1 MLVRIKG
8 VLSALVAGGL
18 RRCSL
23 DIRRGA
29 IRYVA
34 LSLVYGFDFELNYPI
49 SDILGVSDDPPAAGV
64 SEPELQGGATDLLR
78 LVSEVNDFITLG
90 HRVLHSAVRSA
101 RKALVGFV
109 RTKIDPQGDGGGE
122 VTAEVPVLRRA
133 VV

>member
-1 MLVRIKG
+1 MLVRIKS
-8 VLSALVAGGL
+8 VFCALVARGLSGG
-18 RRCSL
+18 SL
-23 DIRRGA
+23 DVRRGA

-34 LSLVYGFDFELNYPI
+34 LCLVYGFDFELNYPI
-49 SDILGVSDDPPAAGV
+49 SDVLGVSDYPPAAGV

-78 LVSEVNDFITLG
+78 LVSEVNDLVTLG
-90 HRVLHSAVRSA
+90 NRVLHSAVWCA
-101 RKALVGFV
+101 RKALVGLV

>member
-1 MLVRIKG
+1 MLVRIKR
-8 VLSALVAGGL
+8 VLCALVAGCL

-23 DIRRGA
+23 DVRRSA

-49 SDILGVSDDPPAAGV
+49 SDVLSVSDDPPPAGV

-78 LVSEVNDFITLG
+78 LVSEVNDFVTLG
-90 HRVLHSAVRSA
+90 HRVLHSAVRCA
-101 RKALVGFV
+101 RKALVGLV

-122 VTAEVPVLRRA
+122 VAAEVPVLRRA
-133 VV
+133 IV